1 MEEYLNGSSRL
12 AMGGMDWIDV
22 AQDMGRGGFL
32 QMRGPYNAANFL
44 AS

>member
-1 MEEYLNGSSRL
+1 
-12 AMGGMDWIDV
+12 MGLQEVRWEGMDMIDV
-22 AQDMGRGGFL
+22 AQDMARGRFL